1 MKNMYADIAG
11 RKEKM
16 AKGANAKI
24 VVENKIKE
32 AFGNDFI
39 GVADKKI
46 YVWADDGGERV
57 QIAISMT
64 CPKTGIAGGDPIA
77 PKDNDPG
84 DWNFEDAPAGDA
96 KPDAFKPAEV
106 SEEEI
111 SRINDLMNRLGI

>member
-1 MKNMYADIAG
+1 
-11 RKEKM
+11 M
-16 AKGANAKI
+16 AKGANAKV

-57 QIAISMT
+57 QIAIAMT
-64 CPKTGIAGGDPIA
+64 CPKVGIAGGDPIA

-84 DWNFEDAPAGDA
+84 DWNFEDGPTE
-96 KPDAFKPAEV
+96 KTESFKPAEV

-111 SRINDLMNRLGI
+111 SRINDLMNKLGI

>member
-1 MKNMYADIAG
+1 
-11 RKEKM
+11 M
-16 AKGANAKI
+16 AKGSNAKI
-24 VVENKIKE
+24 IVENKIKE

-77 PKDNDPG
+77 AQDNDRG
-84 DWNFEDAPAGDA
+84 DWNFEDSPNGATAAP
-96 KPDAFKPAEV
+96 FEPAEV
-106 SEEEI
+106 SAEEQAK
-111 SRINDLMNRLGI
+111 INDLMTRLGL

>member
-1 MKNMYADIAG
+1 
-11 RKEKM
+11 M
-16 AKGANAKI
+16 AKGSNAKVI
-24 VVENKIKE
+24 VENKIKE

-77 PKDNDPG
+77 ATDNDPG
-84 DWNFEDAPAGDA
+84 DWNFEDSHSGVTATP
-96 KPDAFKPAEV
+96 FEPAEV
-106 SEEEI
+106 SAEEQAK
-111 SRINDLMNRLGI
+111 INDLMTRLGL